1 MNEEQVNTV
10 IINELSDMTANFI
23 KHPNNNEI
31 KENFQITSK
40 EGVQLTTFLS
50 KVTSGNMGQLSQL

>member
-31 KENFQITSK
+31 KENFQLPSK